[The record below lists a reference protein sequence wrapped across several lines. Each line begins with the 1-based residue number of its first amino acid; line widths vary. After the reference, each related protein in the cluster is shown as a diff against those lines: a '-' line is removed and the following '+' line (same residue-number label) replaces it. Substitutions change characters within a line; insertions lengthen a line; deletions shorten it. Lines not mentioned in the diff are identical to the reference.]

1 MKVPEMSVNERICE
15 AVSNAFDPVLEDGKR
30 SPYERLAN
38 HLQVQAQNAF
48 GDGDQDGA
56 GFLQLK
62 ALTEALLYVGD
73 TLECFADFRRG
84 VRE

>member
-1 MKVPEMSVNERICE
+1 MSVNERICE
-15 AVSNAFDPVLEDGKR
+15 AVSDAFDPVLEDGMR

-38 HLQVQAQNAF
+38 QLQVQAQNAF

-56 GFLQLK
+56 SFLQLK

-84 VRE
+84 LRE

>member
-1 MKVPEMSVNERICE
+1 MSVNERICE
-15 AVSNAFDPVLEDGKR
+15 AVSDAFDPVLVNGQR

-48 GDGDQDGA
+48 GDGDRDGA
-56 GFLQLK
+56 NFLQLK
-62 ALTEALLYVGD
+62 SLTEALLYVGD

-84 VRE
+84 LRE